1 MRWPH
6 SRRSATPLDEL
17 TTMAPASAPRQRP
30 DANEIAALLEPIVRR
45 RIPGAADA
53 RIANWSSTE
62 RGLSTETFLFDLL
75 LDGSEGPTTLQR
87 LVFRRPPA
95 VSLYSDYDLL
105 RQVLVMNRLR
115 DTAIKV
121 PTVCWLDR
129 DDKDL
134 GTPYYVMEQL
144 PTIGTASDFP
154 SYHSQGLYFDATPDQ
169 RATMWWGC
177 VQTITDVHALDW
189 RSLRLDKLLMPHH
202 GARPLE
208 QVVAYCDELLVWV
221 SPDSRRQEFADA
233 VEWLRD
239 NIYDPEHLVLC
250 WGDSRLSNILYGEEF
265 EVTAVLD
272 WEIAYIGDHE
282 ADLAW
287 LLFVDWACSEYEG
300 VPRLDGTPSR
310 EDTVDR
316 YEQLSG
322 RTVRNLRYNE
332 VLAAVEIGLPVSR
345 LETRLRTEGLL
356 TDDFDL
362 TGFCVERIR
371 QLLD

>member
-1 MRWPH
+1 M
-6 SRRSATPLDEL
+6 
-17 TTMAPASAPRQRP
+17 TMAPASAPRQRP
-30 DANEIAALLEPIVRR
+30 DADEIAALLEPIVRR

-53 RIANWSSTE
+53 RIANWSSAE

-75 LDGSEGPTTLQR
+75 LDGPAGPTTLQR

-105 RQVLVMNRLR
+105 RQVLVMNRLK

-129 DDKDL
+129 NDTDL

-154 SYHSQGLYFDATPDQ
+154 SYHSHGLYFDATPDQ

-177 VQTITDVHALDW
+177 VQAIADVHALDW
-189 RSLRLDKLLMPHH
+189 HSLRLDKLLMPHR

-208 QVVAYCDELLVWV
+208 QLIAYCDELLLWA
-221 SPDSRRQEFADA
+221 SPDNRRKEFVDA

-239 NIYDPEHLVLC
+239 NIYEPEHLVLC
-250 WGDSRLSNILYGEEF
+250 WGDSRLSNILYGQEF

-287 LLFVDWACSEYEG
+287 LLFVDWACSEYES

-310 EDTVDR
+310 EETVAR

-322 RTVRNLRYNE
+322 RAVRNLRYNE

-345 LETRLRTEGLL
+345 LETRLRNDGLL

-362 TGFCVERIR
+362 TGFCAERIR